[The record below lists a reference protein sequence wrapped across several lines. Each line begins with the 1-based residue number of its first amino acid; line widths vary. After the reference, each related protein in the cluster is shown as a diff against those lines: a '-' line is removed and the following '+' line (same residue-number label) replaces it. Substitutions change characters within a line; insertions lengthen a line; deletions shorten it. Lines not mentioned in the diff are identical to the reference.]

1 MELCALPQLL
11 HTWGGSVEA
20 YLVYGILPL
29 DFGLGIRVLH
39 SQVFNSMM

>member
-1 MELCALPQLL
+1 MELRALSQSL

-29 DFGLGIRVLH
+29 GFGLGVRVLH
-39 SQVFNSMM
+39 SQVF